1 MSEVASR
8 LRLLQAQSGRAGAV
22 PKPAILDIRVQ
33 LRRLLGRRE
42 RTMSRPPLQPP
53 GGREIADG
61 LLLVE
66 EIIPA
71 AKTVPL
77 RLPTIAE
84 DPIARERL
92 ICFDTETTGL
102 AGGVGTKA
110 FMIGC
115 TRWTSAGLCVR
126 QLYLTALAG
135 EEAML
140 ATFSSW
146 LPEDAVFVSYNG
158 RSYDAPLLK
167 GRYRI
172 HRQQHPFEER
182 GHLDLLHPMRRAY
195 RGVWENCRLKTIE
208 REVLGIHR
216 EDDLPGAE
224 APAAWLAYLRRQT
237 SEPLGRVL
245 AHNRQD
251 VLTLVHLMD
260 HYATEL
266 VGEGSRLAAQTR
278 SPEQHLEARPVATI

>member
-1 MSEVASR
+1 MSEVATR
-8 LRLLQAQSGRAGAV
+8 LRLLQAQSGRAGAASH
-22 PKPAILDIRVQ
+22 PATLDIRAQV
-33 LRRLLGRRE
+33 RRLLGRRE
-42 RTMSRPPLQPP
+42 RSASCPPLRPP
-53 GGREIADG
+53 GGEEIADG

-66 EIIPA
+66 ETIPST
-71 AKTVPL
+71 KRLPL
-77 RLPTIAE
+77 HLPTIGE

-115 TRWTSAGLCVR
+115 TQWTSAGLCVR

-140 ATFSSW
+140 TTFASW

-167 GRYRI
+167 GRYRM
-172 HRQQHPFEER
+172 HRQAHPFEER

-208 REVLGIHR
+208 REVLGIYR
-216 EDDLPGAE
+216 VDDLPGSE

-251 VLTLVHLMD
+251 VLTLVDLME
-260 HYATEL
+260 HYATH
-266 VGEGSRLAAQTR
+266 LAAGGLGDQASR
-278 SPEQHLEARPVATI
+278 REGFR